1 MARGR
6 RDFTYLGRRD
16 FTYFRRRDFTYLGRR
31 DFTYLGSPPRPGEI
45 ILLGLWAARHDAARI
60 MSTC

>member
-45 ILLGLWAARHDAARI
+45 ILLGLRGHPA
-60 MSTC
+60 